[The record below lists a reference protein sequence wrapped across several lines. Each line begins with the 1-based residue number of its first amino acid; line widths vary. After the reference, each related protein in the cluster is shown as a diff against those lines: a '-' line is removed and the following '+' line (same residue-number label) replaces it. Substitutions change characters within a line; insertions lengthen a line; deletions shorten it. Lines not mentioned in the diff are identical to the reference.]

1 MGNMQTE
8 GEKTAE
14 KCLRQK
20 ERMGSYFLDNR
31 KEGDEETG
39 EKSRIQMV
47 KPFLMRVRSV
57 IFS

>member
-1 MGNMQTE
+1 MQTE